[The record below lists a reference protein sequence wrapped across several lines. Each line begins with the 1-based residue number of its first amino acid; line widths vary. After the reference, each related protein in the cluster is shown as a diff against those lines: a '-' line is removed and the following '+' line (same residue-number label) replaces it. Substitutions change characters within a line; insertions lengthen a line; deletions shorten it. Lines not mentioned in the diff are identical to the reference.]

1 MNDLMKD
8 TYEKNSLIYLIA
20 VLSVFLTGTVV
31 SSCEDSKDDAMSE
44 GLSIKVFSPT
54 KVMEGQ
60 EVMITGTGLD
70 EVTSVEFPGEVRVTD
85 IKVVSHNDIRVI
97 APADISPEGGDLIL
111 HAGNQSV
118 TARVPV
124 TVGNPSVATLSPG
137 DRAGIG
143 AELTITGTDMEF
155 FEEAIFPS
163 TEGDITVAA
172 IDFIRKSTSLLKL
185 RVPVDIRSGRAQI
198 RLVTCAGS
206 EVWLPE
212 LHFVLD
218 EKGPFEG
225 EWVWASPAWGNGGYL
240 VDRMPGWWSTSAGA
254 SLDEWAPGEGLAE
267 SSMVFSGAS
276 LIKKLSDGT
285 EVEGEYA
292 VDLTKT
298 KKDAEGNDW
307 SVGQLVTRDI
317 NVLCGVWPKA
327 GEEHD
332 IYTYDILEFT
342 DDRMVLCYAPDGTEA
357 WGEAYFWIFER
368 KVVKVSTYPADVDI
382 MEGQTILLEDID
394 DIADWWID
402 PDFLARVEGT
412 DDKFTFQAMDGSY
425 RIHADH
431 TLRYFAVEVL
441 AGDEPATLNEDG
453 TGAVWVIGD
462 GIGKPSNANN
472 IGWSDGK
479 AICMAPLGGK
489 KYRITLVAGEHI
501 NTDAINFKFFH
512 QKGWGGEFQHNT
524 LSTSSSLVF
533 IGEGDDNGNVK
544 LQPNVTLESGVA
556 YEFVV
561 DLSGGIHNAVLTVT
575 PK

>member
-1 MNDLMKD
+1 MK
-8 TYEKNSLIYLIA
+8 KNSLIYPIA
-20 VLSVFLTGTVV
+20 LLLTFCTGVAV

-70 EVTSVEFPGEVRVTD
+70 EVTSVEFPGEVSVTD
-85 IKVVSHNDIRVI
+85 IRVITHNDIRVI
-97 APADISPEGGDLIL
+97 VPAGISPDGGDLII
-111 HAGNQSV
+111 HAGDQSV

-124 TVGNPSVATLSPG
+124 TIGNPSVATLSPG
-137 DRAGIG
+137 DKVGIG

-155 FEEAIFPS
+155 FEEAIFPG
-163 TEGDITVAA
+163 TEGDIRVAA

-185 RVPVDIRSGRAQI
+185 RVPAAIRSGRAQI
-198 RLVTCAGS
+198 RLVTCAGN

-225 EWVWASPAWGNGGYL
+225 EWIWASSAWGNGAYL
-240 VDRMPGWWSTSAGA
+240 VDRIPGWWSTSAGE
-254 SLDEWAPGEGLAE
+254 SLDEWAPGEGVAE
-267 SSMVFSGAS
+267 ASMVFSGPT

-292 VDLTKT
+292 VDLTKI
-298 KKDAEGNDW
+298 KKDPDGNDW
-307 SVGQLVTRDI
+307 AIGQLVTRDV

-332 IYTYDILEFT
+332 IYTYDIIEFT
-342 DDRMVLCYAPDGTEA
+342 DDRLVLAYAPDGTEA

-368 KVVKVSTYPADVDI
+368 KVVKVSTYPADVDL
-382 MEGQTILLEDID
+382 MEGQPVTLEGID
-394 DIADWWID
+394 DMEDWWID
-402 PDFLARVEGT
+402 PDFFASIEGS
-412 DDKFTFQAMDGSY
+412 DNKFTFQAMDGSY
-425 RIHADH
+425 RIYADH
-431 TLRYFAVEVL
+431 TLNYFAVEVL
-441 AGDEPATLNEDG
+441 SGGEPATLNDDG

-472 IGWSDGK
+472 IGWSDSK

-489 KYRITLVAGEHI
+489 KYRITLVAGEQI

-512 QKGWGGEFQHNT
+512 QKGWGGGFQNNT
-524 LSTSSSLVF
+524 LSTSSNLVY

-544 LQPNVTLESGVA
+544 LQPNVTLESDTA

-561 DLSGGIHNAVLTVT
+561 DLSGGINNAVLTVT
-575 PK
+575 QK